1 MRRKRLPL
9 AQRLPTRLKLGDSIR
24 EARRAVGLTQ
34 DSLGQRLGLKGRAIY
49 RWERNETAPTGRHRP
64 ALIRAIHSLNA
75 QAGLKLQTALTTL
88 TGKSYTVVSCPAIE
102 ESTKQSPELG
112 VPATPVTALPQQRE
126 VFEAKQGM
134 SDQLELAI
142 LKMADELDVSP
153 RQVRRALS
161 RFLERLPG
169 ANITLESIRVEV
181 EHLLN
186 TVA

>member
-1 MRRKRLPL
+1 MRRRRLPL

-34 DSLGQRLGLKGRAIY
+34 ESLGQRLGLKGRAIY

-64 ALIRAIHSLNA
+64 ALIREIHLLNA

-88 TGKSYTVVSCPAIE
+88 TGKSYTVVSDPVIE
-102 ESTKQSPELG
+102 GLAKQSPELG
-112 VPATPVTALPQQRE
+112 GPAILVTGSPQQRE
-126 VFEAKQGM
+126 VIDPKQGI
-134 SDQLELAI
+134 SGQLELAI